1 MGNQG
6 SFIHVGSE
14 AWSVWSDSTD
24 ELLSL
29 KLPKFILVLIGR
41 CQNKQCI
48 KVAQRPSTSI
58 SSYIYVTYINI

>member
-1 MGNQG
+1 MSDQG

-14 AWSVWSDSTD
+14 AWSVWSDSTN

-41 CQNKQCI
+41 CQNTQCI
-48 KVAQRPSTSI
+48 KVCCVGGYTTADQSRHPC
-58 SSYIYVTYINI
+58 